1 MEKIWWWLGGVIMKG
16 ELGETPSLIPGVVGL
31 PSARAR
37 THRRT
42 CSVARPHTR
51 ASTHAQGHA
60 YAHTLPLWLAILAEV
75 RQIVAGQTFLRLA
88 GRWRAANAPQTRCVS
103 AMRHVVQ
110 GS

>member
-1 MEKIWWWLGGVIMKG
+1 MKG
-16 ELGETPSLIPGVVGL
+16 RPGETPSLIPGGVGL

-51 ASTHAQGHA
+51 ASTHAQWHA

-75 RQIVAGQTFLRLA
+75 RQSVACQTFLRLA
-88 GRWRAANAPQTRCVS
+88 GR
-103 AMRHVVQ
+103 
-110 GS
+110 